1 MSHQRVRKI
10 LSELKRLRRMS
21 KKDRHKYLK
30 TCDESSVDCVC
41 ECMRNLLKGR
51 VPLKTK
57 QLKALKRFKKFI
69 RKAAS
74 KKTSRK
80 KRRKT
85 LQKGGFIGAIL
96 PPLVAGLSG
105 LLGTLLNR
113 NG

>member
-10 LSELKRLRRMS
+10 LSELKRLHRMS
-21 KKDRHKYLK
+21 KKDRRKYLQ
-30 TCDESSVDCVC
+30 TCDGPFVDCVC

-57 QLKALKRFKKFI
+57 QLKALRRFRKFI
-69 RKAAS
+69 RKAAA
-74 KKTSRK
+74 KKTSRNE
-80 KRRKT
+80 RRKI

-105 LLGTLLNR
+105 LLGSLLNR